1 MELGYADGP
10 DSNDDMA
17 PPVCFACGKE
27 ESECT
32 NHKLMICSRCEV
44 ATYCSRECQ
53 LANWKKG
60 AGGGHKYCCDA
71 YKRTGSDMMIAF
83 PDDKESARKDIFQRI
98 RFYACPFF
106 VYRSEQASKK
116 RGFLFLQSDSTLAEM
131 SLPIPVLANG
141 RPVTK
146 LRGVLMHFL
155 TMEEYSNELCKD
167 DFEMVIVKKE
177 LQNAVNEYE
186 ESKEL
191 ALMMKFRC
199 GHMAVGITKLM
210 PDHTLCSTLGKEY
223 YEQAGSAVQLNID
236 DV

>member
-1 MELGYADGP
+1 ML
-10 DSNDDMA
+10 
-17 PPVCFACGKE
+17 CFALLEHYELTHTC
-27 ESECT
+27 
-32 NHKLMICSRCEV
+32 
-44 ATYCSRECQ
+44 A
-53 LANWKKG
+53 
-60 AGGGHKYCCDA
+60 A

-236 DV
+236 DVWDTMEWIGDMDAEIDDSANLVALQQGRDSRLRCSLCSKREKVDCI